1 MHGAPA
7 EVAAQGA
14 AAGAVRGADLWL
26 DIAVV
31 VFCITLSA
39 FFAAAETALT
49 AASRARMHAIEKGG
63 DRRAGIVT
71 RLLEDRERFIGAMLL
86 GNNVANITASAL
98 ITSVLL
104 ALVGERGVLYATVLM
119 TVVILVFAEVLPKT
133 VAINF
138 PDRASLFLARMVA
151 AMVAVFGP
159 VLNAVE
165 ILVRGILRVFGVD
178 LDENRSMLSGV
189 EELKSAVDLLH
200 QEGNVERSDRDMV
213 GGLLDL
219 HELEVQDVM
228 VHRTKM
234 QSINAALPPAEVLRE
249 VLASPHTRLPLWRGE
264 PDEIVGVLHAKEVL
278 RALSEHLSEH
288 GGDASSIDIAA
299 IAFEPWF
306 VPATTSLQDQ
316 LQEFLRR
323 KQHFAL
329 VVDEY
334 GEVEGLVTLE
344 DILEEIV
351 GDIRD
356 EHDLAVQGLRLN
368 ADGSVTVDGSVPIR
382 DLNRVMNWELPD
394 GEANTIAGLVIHEA
408 QTIPDVGQVFS
419 FHGFRFEVLRKV
431 RNLLTLMRVVP
442 DAGDAGAQP
451 TKPAPP
457 RPAALPAKRRGGTPT
472 ALGQAAAK

>member
-7 EVAAQGA
+7 EVAAQG
-14 AAGAVRGADLWL
+14 VHLWL

-63 DRRAGIVT
+63 DPRAGIVT
-71 RLLEDRERFIGAMLL
+71 RLLDNRERFIGAMLL
-86 GNNVANITASAL
+86 GNNISNIGASAL

-104 ALVGERGVLYATVLM
+104 ALAGERGVLYATVLM
-119 TVVILVFAEVLPKT
+119 TVIILVFAEVLPKT
-133 VAINF
+133 VAINY
-138 PDRASLFLARMVA
+138 PDQASLFLSRMVSIA
-151 AMVAVFGP
+151 VAIFGP
-159 VLNAVE
+159 ILAGVE
-165 ILVRGILRVFGVD
+165 VVVQTILRIFGVTLGD
-178 LDENRSMLSGV
+178 SRSMLSGV

-200 QEGNVERSDRDMV
+200 QEGGVERSDRDMV

-219 HELEVQDVM
+219 HDLEVQDVM

-234 QSINAALPPAEVLRE
+234 QSINGDLPPAEVLRE
-249 VLASPHTRLPLWRGE
+249 VLASPHTRLPIWRGE
-264 PDEIVGVLHAKEVL
+264 PDEIAGVLHAKDVL
-278 RALSEHLSEH
+278 RALSES
-288 GGDASSIDIAA
+288 GGDGSRLDIGA
-299 IAFEPWF
+299 IAIEPWF

-334 GEVEGLVTLE
+334 GEVMGLVTLE

-368 ADGSVTVDGSVPIR
+368 PDGSVTVDGSVPIR
-382 DLNRVMNWELPD
+382 DLNRVLNWELPD
-394 GEANTIAGLVIHEA
+394 EQANTIAGLVIHEA
-408 QTIPDVGQVFS
+408 QTIPDVGQIFA

-431 RNLLTLMRVVP
+431 RNLLTLMRVSPVGTI
-442 DAGDAGAQP
+442 DEGV
-451 TKPAPP
+451 PP
-457 RPAALPAKRRGGTPT
+457 RPAAPALAGKRKP
-472 ALGQAAAK
+472 

>member
-7 EVAAQGA
+7 EVAAQG
-14 AAGAVRGADLWL
+14 VDLWL

-63 DRRAGIVT
+63 DARAGIVT
-71 RLLEDRERFIGAMLL
+71 RLLDNRERFIGAMLL
-86 GNNVANITASAL
+86 GNNISNIGASAL

-104 ALVGERGVLYATVLM
+104 AMAGERGVLYATVLM
-119 TVVILVFAEVLPKT
+119 TVIILVFAEVLPKT
-133 VAINF
+133 IAINY
-138 PDRASLFLARMVA
+138 PDQASLFLSRMVSIA
-151 AMVAVFGP
+151 VAIFGP
-159 VLNAVE
+159 ILAAVE
-165 ILVRGILRVFGVD
+165 ALVQAILRIFGVT
-178 LDENRSMLSGV
+178 LGESRSMLSGV
-189 EELKSAVDLLH
+189 EELKSTVDLLH
-200 QEGNVERSDRDMV
+200 QEGGVERSDRDMV

-219 HELEVQDVM
+219 HDLEVQDVM

-234 QSINAALPPAEVLRE
+234 QSINGDLPPAEVLRE
-249 VLASPHTRLPLWRGE
+249 VLASPHTRLPIWRGE
-264 PDEIVGVLHAKEVL
+264 PDEIVGVLHAKDVL
-278 RALSEHLSEH
+278 RAFSET
-288 GGDASSIDIAA
+288 GGDGSRLDIGA

-334 GEVEGLVTLE
+334 GEVMGLVTLE

-368 ADGSVTVDGSVPIR
+368 PDGSVTVDGSVPIR
-382 DLNRVMNWELPD
+382 DLNRVLNWELPD
-394 GEANTIAGLVIHEA
+394 EQANTIAGLVIHEA
-408 QTIPDVGQVFS
+408 QTIPDVGQVFA

-431 RNLLTLMRVVP
+431 RNLLTLMRVSPTGTVDDGAVP
-442 DAGDAGAQP
+442 RAAAAQVLAG
-451 TKPAPP
+451 
-457 RPAALPAKRRGGTPT
+457 KRRP
-472 ALGQAAAK
+472 